1 MTLIATA
8 REKSTIA
15 VKETLKVTDIV
26 KDTVTRTVT
35 GK

>member
-1 MTLIATA
+1 MTLIAT
-8 REKSTIA
+8 EKSTIA

-26 KDTVTRTVT
+26 KETVTRIVT